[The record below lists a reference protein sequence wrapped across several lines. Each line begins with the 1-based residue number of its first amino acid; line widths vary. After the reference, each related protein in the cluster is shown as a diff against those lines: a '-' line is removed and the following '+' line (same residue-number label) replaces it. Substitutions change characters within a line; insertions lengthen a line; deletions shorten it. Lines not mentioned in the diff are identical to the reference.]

1 MNHTRHGHPSTLEGR
16 VVCLS
21 DQIAY
26 LNHDVDDAIRG
37 GVISERDLPEN
48 VVKLFGD
55 SHGKR
60 IDSMIMDI
68 IRHSYGKPF
77 VDPSERAAAVMEEFR
92 DFMFARV
99 YSSPLAKSE
108 EPKVEYMISLL
119 FDRFLAHPEQLP
131 EYIRKS
137 DASDK
142 QKVCDHIATMSDT
155 YLVRVFEDTFI
166 PKGWAKL

>member
-1 MNHTRHGHPSTLEGR
+1 M
-16 VVCLS
+16 
-21 DQIAY
+21 
-26 LNHDVDDAIRG
+26 
-37 GVISERDLPEN
+37 
-48 VVKLFGD
+48 VKLFGD